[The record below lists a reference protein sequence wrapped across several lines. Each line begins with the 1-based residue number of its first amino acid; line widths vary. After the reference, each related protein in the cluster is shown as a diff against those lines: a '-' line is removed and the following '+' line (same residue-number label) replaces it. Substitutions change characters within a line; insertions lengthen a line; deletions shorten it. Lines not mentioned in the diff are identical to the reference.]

1 MKIGLTGSIAC
12 GKSTVSQYLR
22 QKSCFIV
29 DADAI
34 SRALTA
40 DGGAALPEIRRAFG
54 DDVFSGASLD
64 RAKLGQLVFADAQ
77 KRETLNAILHPMI
90 LSEIRR
96 QLDRLDAPG
105 QIVVGDIPLL
115 FECGMASMFDTV
127 WVVRAAR
134 ETQIQ
139 RLFERD
145 GLSREQA
152 ERRIDSQMPPDEK
165 IRRANAAI
173 DTDGSIEQTRRQVDA
188 LLEAAVSGAPV
199 RRRRPPQPLRLS
211 DDALPERP
219 PVPRRAVRT
228 LTIETEEE
236 APRRHGRARSPFDG
250 LPSPVR
256 FFALALAVILLV
268 TGAVSVTKTYLAKQE
283 ERRRLEAEAAE
294 RAQHPLYYGD
304 LITLYAAEQSLDPA
318 LVSAV
323 ILCES
328 RFDPRAESRLG
339 ARGLMQLM
347 PDTAEWIAGKIG
359 DSNYS
364 FDHLYDAETNIR
376 YGCWYLNYLS
386 KLFRGDAVL
395 VSSAYHAGQT
405 TVTRWLSD
413 KGISSDGV
421 TIPVDKL
428 PDGPTKQYAGR
439 VTTSYGIYEA
449 LLYPNESAEAA
460 GAADGDSM
468 SACAVRAGVAN
479 Q

>member
-1 MKIGLTGSIAC
+1 MVWGETLGNVRPPRLSEDIYLKIGLTGSIAC

-22 QKSCFIV
+22 QKGCFIV

-40 DGGAALPEIRRAFG
+40 DGGAALPEIRRVFG

-77 KRETLNAILHPMI
+77 KRESLNAILHPMI

-105 QIVVGDIPLL
+105 QIVVGDVPLL

-165 IRRANAAI
+165 IRRANAVI
-173 DTDGSIEQTRRQVDA
+173 DTDGSIEQTHRQVDA

-199 RRRRPPQPLRLS
+199 RRSRPPQSPRLS

-219 PVPRRAVRT
+219 PVPRRAVRV
-228 LTIETEEE
+228 LTIETEDSP
-236 APRRHGRARSPFDG
+236 AASLPSSRARSPLTG

-328 RFDPRAESRLG
+328 SFDPRAESRLG

-347 PDTAEWIAGKIG
+347 PDTAEWIAHKYLEDGMG
-359 DSNYS
+359 YS
-364 FDHLYDAETNIR
+364 FDKLYDRKPTSAMA
-376 YGCWYLNYLS
+376 
-386 KLFRGDAVL
+386 RGIWGISPAGL
-395 VSSAYHAGQT
+395 TATQPRSSAPIT
-405 TVTRWLSD
+405 
-413 KGISSDGV
+413 
-421 TIPVDKL
+421 P
-428 PDGPTKQYAGR
+428 
-439 VTTSYGIYEA
+439 
-449 LLYPNESAEAA
+449 
-460 GAADGDSM
+460 
-468 SACAVRAGVAN
+468 VRATWTAG
-479 Q
+479 

>member
-22 QKSCFIV
+22 QKGCFIV

-105 QIVVGDIPLL
+105 QIVVGDVPLL
-115 FECGMASMFDTV
+115 FECGMESMFDTV

-165 IRRANAAI
+165 IRRANAVI

-199 RRRRPPQPLRLS
+199 RRRRPPQPPRLS

-236 APRRHGRARSPFDG
+236 APRRHGRARSSFDG

-256 FFALALAVILLV
+256 FFALTLAVILLV

-283 ERRRLEAEAAE
+283 
-294 RAQHPLYYGD
+294 
-304 LITLYAAEQSLDPA
+304 
-318 LVSAV
+318 
-323 ILCES
+323 
-328 RFDPRAESRLG
+328 
-339 ARGLMQLM
+339 
-347 PDTAEWIAGKIG
+347 
-359 DSNYS
+359 
-364 FDHLYDAETNIR
+364 
-376 YGCWYLNYLS
+376 
-386 KLFRGDAVL
+386 
-395 VSSAYHAGQT
+395 
-405 TVTRWLSD
+405 
-413 KGISSDGV
+413 
-421 TIPVDKL
+421 
-428 PDGPTKQYAGR
+428 
-439 VTTSYGIYEA
+439 
-449 LLYPNESAEAA
+449 
-460 GAADGDSM
+460 
-468 SACAVRAGVAN
+468 
-479 Q
+479 

>member
-22 QKSCFIV
+22 QKGCYIV

-77 KRETLNAILHPMI
+77 KRQTLNAILHPMI

-105 QIVVGDIPLL
+105 QIVVGDVPLL
-115 FECGMASMFDTV
+115 FECGMESMFDTI

-165 IRRANAAI
+165 IRRANAVI
-173 DTDGSIEQTRRQVDA
+173 DTDGSIEQTHRQVDA

-199 RRRRPPQPLRLS
+199 RRRRPPQPSRLF

-328 RFDPRAESRLG
+328 SFDPRAESRLG

-347 PDTAEWIAGKIG
+347 PDTAEW
-359 DSNYS
+359 
-364 FDHLYDAETNIR
+364 
-376 YGCWYLNYLS
+376 
-386 KLFRGDAVL
+386 
-395 VSSAYHAGQT
+395 
-405 TVTRWLSD
+405 
-413 KGISSDGV
+413 
-421 TIPVDKL
+421 
-428 PDGPTKQYAGR
+428 
-439 VTTSYGIYEA
+439 
-449 LLYPNESAEAA
+449 
-460 GAADGDSM
+460 
-468 SACAVRAGVAN
+468 VAHK
-479 Q
+479 

>member
-22 QKSCFIV
+22 QKGCFIV

-40 DGGAALPEIRRAFG
+40 DGGAALPKIRRTFG

-77 KRETLNAILHPMI
+77 KRETLNAILHPLI

-105 QIVVGDIPLL
+105 QIVVGDVPLL
-115 FECGMASMFDTV
+115 FECGMESMFDTV

-165 IRRANAAI
+165 IRRANAVI
-173 DTDGSIEQTRRQVDA
+173 DTDGSIEQTHRQVDA

-199 RRRRPPQPLRLS
+199 RRRRPPQPPHLS

-236 APRRHGRARSPFDG
+236 APRRQGRARSPFDG

-328 RFDPRAESRLG
+328 SFDPRAESRLG

-347 PDTAEWIAGKIG
+347 PDTAEWVAHKYKEDGAG
-359 DSNYS
+359 YS
-364 FDHLYDAETNIR
+364 FDKLYDPETNIR
-376 YGCWYLNYLS
+376 YGTWYLGYLS
-386 KLFRGDAVL
+386 RRFDGDATKIVC
-395 VSSAYHAGQT
+395 AYHAGQGN
-405 TVTRWLSD
+405 VDSWLKNPQYSA
-413 KGISSDGV
+413 DGV
-421 TIPVDKL
+421 TLDVIPTQDTATYASRVLRARDVYRKYYF
-428 PDGPTKQYAGR
+428 PVETPEPT
-439 VTTSYGIYEA
+439 
-449 LLYPNESAEAA
+449 ES
-460 GAADGDSM
+460 
-468 SACAVRAGVAN
+468 
-479 Q
+479 